1 MTLLALFD
9 LCAVALF
16 AVTGA
21 LAASRK
27 EMDIFGFFLLGTV
40 TGIGGGTVR
49 DVLLGQD
56 SVVWIHDPT
65 YVLVCVAASGVT
77 YFTAHLVASRY
88 TVILW
93 LDALGLAL
101 FAVMGAD
108 KALSVG
114 AHPVTAIVLGMIT
127 ATFGGIIR
135 DVLAGETSL
144 LLKKEIY
151 VTAAFIGAAS
161 FVALSLTLPQ
171 NRLALIVG
179 FLLCFAIR
187 GFALRFGWTL
197 PGYKPRPGRD
207 FS

>member
-1 MTLLALFD
+1 MTLLAFLD

-49 DVLLGQD
+49 DVLLGQV

-65 YVLVCVAASGVT
+65 YVLVCVVASGLT
-77 YFTAHLVASRY
+77 FFSAHLVASRY
-88 TVILW
+88 IVILW

-135 DVLAGETSL
+135 DVLANETSL
-144 LLKKEIY
+144 LLKEEIY

-161 FVALSLTLPQ
+161 FVALSLFLPQ
-171 NRLALIVG
+171 SRLPLIVG

-187 GFALRFGWTL
+187 GLALRFGWKL

>member
-1 MTLLALFD
+1 MSLITFID
-9 LCAVALF
+9 FCAVALF

-27 EMDIFGFFLLGTV
+27 EMDIFGFFMLGTV

-49 DVLLGQD
+49 DVLLGQGT
-56 SVVWIHDPT
+56 VIWIDDPS

-77 YFTAHLVASRY
+77 FFTAHLLASRY
-88 TVILW
+88 KVILW
-93 LDALGLAL
+93 LDALGLSL

-114 AHPVTAIVLGMIT
+114 AHPVTAIVLGMMT

-135 DVLAGETSL
+135 DVLSGETSL

-161 FVALSLTLPQ
+161 FVGLTIMTGQ
-171 NRLALIVG
+171 TQLALAVG
-179 FLLCFAIR
+179 FALCFTVR
-187 GFALRFGWTL
+187 GLALRFGWTL

-207 FS
+207 FT